1 MGNCLQDLISVSLTG
16 WSSPSSH
23 PLLSHLDVQEAKWQY
38 GLCAMSF
45 MQVKELMWKN
55 SSGTPLPVMVFAV
68 AGPASTSTL

>member
-1 MGNCLQDLISVSLTG
+1 MGNCLQDLISVSLTS

-23 PLLSHLDVQEAKWQY
+23 HLLSHLDVQEAKWQY
-38 GLCAMSF
+38 RLCAMAF

-68 AGPASTSTL
+68 AGPGSSSTL